1 MSKKV
6 SDKIFKYYTKGEKKL
21 SIFLIISNNVSL
33 KGEGIK
39 RLPIALAQVKTVNA
53 YENLLN
59 EIGPIINSLYSFY
72 RMDTIFMNP
81 RNSKTSDSHRFLL
94 NLSDQI
100 DLKKE

>member
-21 SIFLIISNNVSL
+21 SIFLTISNNVSL

-59 EIGPIINSLYSFY
+59 EIGPIINSLQG
-72 RMDTIFMNP
+72 MDTIFMNP

>member
-53 YENLLN
+53 YET
-59 EIGPIINSLYSFY
+59 Y
-72 RMDTIFMNP
+72 
-81 RNSKTSDSHRFLL
+81 
-94 NLSDQI
+94 
-100 DLKKE
+100 

>member
-59 EIGPIINSLYSFY
+59 EIGPIINSLQ